1 MTYDSLFT
9 NPRGRVSR
17 AQFLPALLVLLA
29 AVVFFAYLVKGRTAT
44 FCLLV
49 LLYPG
54 VMLHAKR
61 LHDMGRSA
69 WLLAVPALL
78 LLALFAIRLK
88 YASFGAQ
95 VDGVLPMVAL
105 LVAAATALW
114 SAVGGSQ
121 AQTNR
126 HGAPAAR

>member
-9 NPRGRVSR
+9 SPRGRVSR

-49 LLYPG
+49 LVYPG
-54 VMLHAKR
+54 IMLHAKR

-69 WLLAVPALL
+69 WLLAAPVLL

-88 YASFGAQ
+88 YASFGSSLDSA
-95 VDGVLPMVAL
+95 LPMVAL
-105 LVAAATALW
+105 LAAAATALW
-114 SAVGGSQ
+114 SAAGKGEV
-121 AQTNR
+121 
-126 HGAPAAR
+126 